1 MMALRKIGLETR
13 GIRMRGGIRIGRIFG
28 IQIILDYS
36 WIFIFLLVTWSLTS
50 SFARAHPEWGAG
62 GNLGLAV
69 AGALLF
75 FGSVL
80 VHELAHSLVAIAQ
93 GLPVRNITLFLFG
106 GVANIQRE
114 PPSPRAEFLIT
125 IVGPIASFLLG
136 VLFTLLGGVAGE
148 VGTIARAPEAVLA
161 RLGPLATM
169 LLWLGSVNLILA
181 VFNLI
186 PGFPLDGGR
195 VLRSALWAATGD
207 LQKATRWASWV
218 GQAVA
223 WLFIVGGVAMAF
235 GTRLPFF
242 GTGLV
247 SGLWLIFIGWFLN
260 GAAIQSYHQVMVY
273 DLLEGVPVARLMR
286 ERVPTVAPETPV
298 NTLIQEYLLGTDE
311 HAFPVVEGERLAGL
325 VCLEDVRKVPRE
337 AWTMTTVRQIMTS
350 AGDLVVTTPEEEVTA
365 ALQRLV
371 GRDVSQI
378 PVMQAGRFVGMLRH
392 RDIARWL
399 ELRSE
404 SAAMR
409 ASRP

>member
-1 MMALRKIGLETR
+1 
-13 GIRMRGGIRIGRIFG
+13 MRAGIRIGRIFG

-50 SFARAHPEWGAG
+50 SFARAHPEWGAW
-62 GNLGLAV
+62 GNLGLAI

-80 VHELAHSLVAIAQ
+80 IHELAHSLVAIAQ
-93 GLPVRNITLFLFG
+93 GLPVSNITLFMFG

-114 PPSPRAEFLIT
+114 PPSPRTEFLIT

-136 VLFTLLGGVAGE
+136 VLFTLLGGLAGE
-148 VGTIARAPEAVLA
+148 VGTIMRAPETVLA

-181 VFNLI
+181 AFNLI

-195 VLRSALWAATGD
+195 VLRSALWAASGD
-207 LQKATRWASWV
+207 LQKATRWASWG

-242 GTGLV
+242 GAGLI

-260 GAAIQSYHQVMVY
+260 GAAIQSYQQVMVY
-273 DLLEGVPVARLMR
+273 DLLEGVPVARLLR
-286 ERVPTVAPETPV
+286 TEVPTVAPETPV
-298 NTLIQEYLLGTDE
+298 GTLIQEYLLGTDE
-311 HAFPVVEGERLAGL
+311 HAFPVVEGERLVGL
-325 VCLEDVRKVPRE
+325 VCLEDVRKVARE
-337 AWTMTTVRQIMTS
+337 AWATTPVRQIMTP
-350 AGDLVVTTPEEEVTA
+350 AGDLVVTAPEEEVTA

-371 GRDVSQI
+371 GLNVSQI
-378 PVMQAGRFVGMLRH
+378 PVLQAGRFVGMLRH

-399 ELRSE
+399 ELQSE
-404 SAAMR
+404 GATVR
-409 ASRP
+409 ASRS

>member
-1 MMALRKIGLETR
+1 
-13 GIRMRGGIRIGRIFG
+13 MRGGFRIGRIFG

-36 WIFIFLLVTWSLTS
+36 WIFIFLLVTWSLTN
-50 SFARAHPEWGAG
+50 SFARAHPEWGAAG
-62 GNLGLAV
+62 TLGLAI

-93 GLPVRNITLFLFG
+93 GLLVSNITLFMFG

-125 IVGPIASFLLG
+125 IVGPIASLLLG

-148 VGTIARAPEAVLA
+148 VGAIMRAPETVLA

-169 LLWLGSVNLILA
+169 LLWLGSVNMILA

-195 VLRSALWAATGD
+195 VLRSALWAASGD

-260 GAAIQSYHQVMVY
+260 GAAIQSYQQVVVY
-273 DLLEGVPVARLMR
+273 DLLEGVPVARLLR
-286 ERVPTVAPETPV
+286 ERVPTVRPETLV
-298 NTLIQEYLLGTDE
+298 GTLIQEYLLGTDE
-311 HAFPVVEGERLAGL
+311 HAFPVVEDERLDGL

-337 AWTMTTVRQIMTS
+337 AWTTTTVRQIMTP
-350 AGDLVVTTPEEEVTA
+350 AGELVVLAPEEEVTA
-365 ALQRLV
+365 ALHRLA

-378 PVMQAGRFVGMLRH
+378 PVLRAGRFVGMLRR
-392 RDIARWL
+392 RDIVRWL
-399 ELRSE
+399 ELQSE
-404 SAAMR
+404 GALR
-409 ASRP
+409 